1 VSVELR
7 DDTRFAYTLPV
18 AIGPGV
24 RHATADASSQGRI
37 PRVSR
42 LMALAI
48 KFQRLVSQGVVRNYR
63 ELAEA
68 GHVSRAR
75 FCHIMMLANLAPTI
89 QEALLFLP
97 KTIRGRDSIA
107 ERQLRTIAGTIDW
120 QKQMDLFRAFL
131 VAAVPMTLGSHP
143 IHALVVAAERADS
156 SALLAQATGKEPA
169 HAVRLPSG

>member
-1 VSVELR
+1 LRKQLETVLGPQPSSWLVQQSLGRLSFDSDTRTVSAELR

-18 AIGPGV
+18 AVVPGV
-24 RHATADASSQGRI
+24 RHTTADASSQGRI

-120 QKQMDLFRAFL
+120 QKQMDLFRALL
-131 VAAVPMTLGSHP
+131 VAS
-143 IHALVVAAERADS
+143 
-156 SALLAQATGKEPA
+156 
-169 HAVRLPSG
+169 VR